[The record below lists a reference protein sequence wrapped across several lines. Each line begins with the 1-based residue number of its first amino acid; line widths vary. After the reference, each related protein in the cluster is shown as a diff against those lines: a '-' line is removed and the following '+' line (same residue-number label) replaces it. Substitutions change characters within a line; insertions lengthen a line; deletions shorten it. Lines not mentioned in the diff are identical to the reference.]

1 MGSDSPRLCLRG
13 PVTTRYGRDK
23 NGSPPIADQRLEYIV
38 TEVTA
43 GNDFVV
49 LLDQYGQ
56 VHTFGS
62 SNHGELGH
70 GSFDAVSEPR
80 KVMFFEEAEQVVTQ
94 ISAGKWHTAVLT
106 EGGDVYAWGWNRS
119 GQLGHSADGSTCA
132 SMQDT
137 PYPLDID
144 QEAVAVHCV
153 DEMTLVR
160 LGKL

>member
-1 MGSDSPRLCLRG
+1 M
-13 PVTTRYGRDK
+13 
-23 NGSPPIADQRLEYIV
+23 
-38 TEVTA
+38 TA

-106 EGGDVYAWGWNRS
+106 GRCQLLSQHYFPPCDLEGGDVYAWGWNRS
-119 GQLGHSADGSTCA
+119 GQLGHSAEGSACA
-132 SMQDT
+132 SLQDI
-137 PYPLDID
+137 PYPIDID
-144 QEAVAVHCV
+144 QEAVAVHCI